1 MQVADVDLD
10 KALRLLALP
19 RELGPHPEDGEIITA
34 AIGRFGP
41 YLKHGKEY
49 RSLPKDDD
57 ILTIGLNRAVS
68 LLAEP
73 RPQRR
78 GMPTPIKS
86 LGPHPSNGQPVNLFS
101 GRYGPY
107 VSHGGVNATIRD
119 VSPEEITLEQA
130 IALLAARPQP
140 KGKRSAA
147 PKAPKGAKAPAEAKA
162 PKQSATAK
170 EAAAP
175 KRMNGKKTSPK
186 PKDKAAK
193 KKKAA
198 ARKPAPAEG

>member
-1 MQVADVDLD
+1 M
-10 KALRLLALP
+10 
-19 RELGPHPEDGEIITA
+19 
-34 AIGRFGP
+34 
-41 YLKHGKEY
+41 
-49 RSLPKDDD
+49 
-57 ILTIGLNRAVS
+57 IGLNRAIS

-73 RPQRR
+73 KPQRR

-86 LGPHPSNGQPVNLFS
+86 LGPHPSDGQPINLFS

-119 VSPEEITLEQA
+119 VSPEELTVEQA

-147 PKAPKGAKAPAEAKA
+147 PKAPKAPKVAKAPKEAKAPAEAKA
-162 PKQSATAK
+162 PKQSAAAK

-175 KRMNGKKTSPK
+175 KTTNGKKTTPK
-186 PKDKAAK
+186 PKSKVAKKNKAAV
-193 KKKAA
+193 
-198 ARKPAPAEG
+198 RKTAPAEG